1 MLATSFLTLEIMGIC
16 HEAHRIRLRGRGDLG
31 ERDPGRRR
39 PGRGALA
46 GRTGFALGAVG
57 GLALGSAI
65 AAGARPAYGYGYAP
79 GPAYGYT
86 PVYGGPAYGYAP
98 AYGPDCYTVRRR
110 MVDEFG
116 DVYIRRVR
124 VCD

>member
-1 MLATSFLTLEIMGIC
+1 MKRIASVCVAAASLASVT
-16 HEAHRIRLRGRGDLG
+16 
-31 ERDPGRRR
+31 
-39 PGRGALA
+39 LA
-46 GRTGFALGAVG
+46 GAAPAEAGWRGGPAFALGAVG

-65 AAGARPAYGYGYAP
+65 AAGARPAYGYAP
-79 GPAYGYT
+79 APAYGYT
-86 PVYGGPAYGYAP
+86 PVYGGYAP

>member
-1 MLATSFLTLEIMGIC
+1 MKRIASVCVAAATVASVT
-16 HEAHRIRLRGRGDLG
+16 
-31 ERDPGRRR
+31 
-39 PGRGALA
+39 LA
-46 GRTGFALGAVG
+46 GAAPAEARWRAGPAFALGAVG

-65 AAGARPAYGYGYAP
+65 AAGARPAYGYGYGYAP
-79 GPAYGYT
+79 APAYGYT

-110 MVDEFG
+110 MIDEFG
-116 DVYIRRVR
+116 DIYIRRVR

>member
-1 MLATSFLTLEIMGIC
+1 MKRIASVCVAAATLASVT
-16 HEAHRIRLRGRGDLG
+16 
-31 ERDPGRRR
+31 
-39 PGRGALA
+39 LA
-46 GRTGFALGAVG
+46 GAAPAEARWRAGPAFALGAVG

-79 GPAYGYT
+79 APAYGYT
-86 PVYGGPAYGYAP
+86 PVYGGYAP
-98 AYGPDCYTVRRR
+98 SYGPDCYTVRRR

>member
-1 MLATSFLTLEIMGIC
+1 MKRIASLCVAAATLASV
-16 HEAHRIRLRGRGDLG
+16 
-31 ERDPGRRR
+31 
-39 PGRGALA
+39 ALA
-46 GRTGFALGAVG
+46 GAAPAEARWRAGPAFALGAVG

-65 AAGARPAYGYGYAP
+65 AASARPGYGYAT

-98 AYGPDCYTVRRR
+98 AYGPDCTTVRRR